1 MLLNMKFLKKI
12 YRFLKSM
19 PLAITLLVILAAACG
34 AASAVQQHQTAEW
47 YKAQYGEQIGTLI
60 CRIHLDDAY
69 HSPWFIAL
77 SACLCLS
84 LLTCNLTRVNG
95 LIQRTRQANEGKA
108 GIWGA
113 WVCHLGILVLVIGFV
128 AGQVTQKEYTIAGLP
143 GETLPLGGTG
153 MQVTIHDFTIDWR
166 DDGSAGQYTA
176 EISITD
182 GSGNTRTGQASVNH
196 PASLCGY
203 EFFQNSAGW
212 AADVTVMRN
221 DAILQQATLCVGESI
236 ELADDPGIYIQLLQF
251 YPNYDGES
259 GAASPMAAAY
269 PEHPGYHLRL
279 YDRFGMEGDV
289 VLEEGQQMNLN
300 RHAIT
305 FGNPGNYTVLVAKQ
319 DRFEWVVI
327 AGAALIL
334 AGLIMAFYLKK
345 VK

>member
-1 MLLNMKFLKKI
+1 MKYLKKI

-19 PLAITLLVILAAACG
+19 PLAIALLVIVAAVCG
-34 AASAVQQHQTAEW
+34 AASAVQQNQTAEW
-47 YKAQYGEQIGTLI
+47 YKAQYGEQVGTLI
-60 CRIHLDDAY
+60 CSFHLDDAY
-69 HSPWFIAL
+69 HSPWLMAL

-84 LLTCNLTRVNG
+84 LLMCNLTRVRG
-95 LIQRTRQANEGKA
+95 LIRRTRQADEGKA

-128 AGQVTQKEYTIAGLP
+128 AGQAALKEYTVAGLP
-143 GETLPLGGTG
+143 GETHPLGDTG
-153 MQVTIHDFTIDWR
+153 MQVTIRDFTIDWR

-176 EISITD
+176 DITVSD
-182 GSGNTRTGQASVNH
+182 GQGRTESGQASVNH
-196 PASLCGY
+196 PAALCGY

-212 AADVTVMRN
+212 AADVTIMRSG
-221 DAILQQATLCVGESI
+221 AVLQQATLCVGESI
-236 ELADDPGIYIQLLQF
+236 ELADDPGIYIQFLQF

-269 PEHPGYHLRL
+269 PEHPAYHLRL

-289 VLEEGQQMNLN
+289 VLEEGRQMNLN

-305 FGNPGNYTVLVAKQ
+305 FSHPGNYTLLVAKQ
-319 DRFEWVVI
+319 DRFEWVVM

-334 AGLIMAFYLKK
+334 AGLVIAFYLKK